1 MFPYPSGRIH
11 MGHVR
16 NYAMGDVVAR
26 YRRARGFNVLH
37 PMGWDAFGLPAE
49 NAAMQN
55 NTSPAEWT
63 YANIAAM
70 RAQLQSMGLSL
81 DWSREIATCDPSY
94 YKHQQKLFLDFLDVG
109 LVARKKSKVNWD
121 PVDRTVLANEQVIDG
136 RGWRSGAI
144 VEQRELTQWFLKITD
159 YSDDLLAGLD
169 RLDRWPE
176 KVRLMQRNWIGRSEG
191 LLIRFAVDP
200 ATLGP
205 LAGEPGT
212 SELEIYTTRPDTLFG
227 AKFMAIAPDH
237 PLAAQ
242 AAKRDPALAAF
253 IEESRRIGT
262 SVAAIETAEKRGYD
276 TGLKV
281 VHPFDPGWRLP
292 VYVANFVL
300 MEYGTGAIFG
310 CPAHDQRDLDF
321 VRAYGLGATPV
332 VCPPELDPASF
343 AIDRIAY
350 DGNGVMINSRFLD
363 GMTVENAK
371 DEVARRLE
379 QITVGDQPQAKRQ
392 INYKLRD
399 WGVSRQR
406 YWGCPIPIIHC
417 QACGIV
423 PVPAADLPV
432 RLPEDVSFDQPGNPL
447 DRHPTWKHVACPR
460 CGAPATRE
468 TDTMDTFVNS
478 SWYFVRFADPAN
490 AAAPTDPKVADHWLA
505 VDQYIGGIEHA
516 ILHLLYSRFFT
527 RAMRKCGYL
536 DLDEPFAGLFTQ
548 GMVVHETY
556 RDAGGQWAAPN
567 EVEVRETDGVRSA
580 NTVYSAP
587 PNAPVQDLVPAEDGT
602 FRYKVEIGPTE
613 KMSKSKRNTIDPD
626 EIIATYGADTARW
639 FMLSDSPPE
648 RDVIW
653 TEAGVQG
660 AYKQVQRLWRL
671 TCEIERVVG
680 PVRPPPPANWGEE
693 ARRIRRIA
701 HAALAKIEDEI
712 ERLRFNVCIAAIYE
726 LANEL
731 AAAVGAI
738 GEPLVGDD
746 LRAAFAEA
754 GDILVHC
761 FAPMMPHLAEECWD
775 ALGHKGF
782 VAQSPWPVADRS
794 LLVSHHVTYVVQVN
808 GKKRGE
814 LTIERDAEEKRIEA
828 GAMALDGVV
837 RAMNNKP
844 ARKVIIVPS
853 RIVNVVVWRTSP
865 PWRRLRSPRNSRVAS
880 SRFTANRPTRV
891 WSRTSARSK
900 SRRSRTA
907 SATIWPTIS
916 QPTSTAP
923 GRRRR
928 PNIA

>member
-1 MFPYPSGRIH
+1 MRPERYNVRESEAKWRSSWADAQIFKTDNDDPRPKYYVLEMFPYPSGRIH

-55 NTSPAEWT
+55 NTSPAKWT

-81 DWSREIATCDPSY
+81 DWSREIATCDPAY
-94 YKHQQKLFLDFLDVG
+94 YKHQQKLFLDFLDAG
-109 LVARKKSKVNWD
+109 LVTRKKSKVNWD
-121 PVDRTVLANEQVIDG
+121 PVDHTVLANEQVIDG

-159 YSDDLLAGLD
+159 YSDDLLASLEK
-169 RLDRWPE
+169 LDRWPE
-176 KVRLMQRNWIGRSEG
+176 KVRLMQKNWIGRSEG
-191 LLIRFAVDP
+191 LLIRFVIDP
-200 ATLGP
+200 ATLGA
-205 LAGEPGT
+205 LKGEPET
-212 SELEIYTTRPDTLFG
+212 RELEIYTTRPDTLFG

-237 PLAAQ
+237 PLAAA

-253 IEESRRIGT
+253 IDETRRIGT

-276 TGLKV
+276 TGLKAT
-281 VHPFDPGWRLP
+281 HPFDPSWRLP

-321 VRAYGLGATPV
+321 VHAYGLGVTPV
-332 VCPPELDPASF
+332 VCPAELDPANF
-343 AIDRIAY
+343 TIDQTAY
-350 DGNGVMINSRFLD
+350 EGNGVMINSRFLD
-363 GMTVENAK
+363 GMTVEEAK
-371 DEVARRLE
+371 EEVARRLE
-379 QITVGDQPQAKRQ
+379 QITLGERAQAKRQ

-417 QACGIV
+417 EKCGVV
-423 PVPAADLPV
+423 PVPAKDLPV
-432 RLPEDVSFDQPGNPL
+432 VLPEDVTFDQPGNPL
-447 DRHPTWKHVACPR
+447 DRHPTWKHVVCPK
-460 CGAPATRE
+460 CGRAATRE
-468 TDTMDTFVNS
+468 TDTMDTFVDS
-478 SWYFVRFADPAN
+478 SWYFVRFTDPAN
-490 AAAPTDPKVADHWLA
+490 AAAATDPKTADHWLA

-556 RDAGGQWAAPN
+556 RDPEGQWLAPS
-567 EVEVRETDGVRSA
+567 EVRVEAEEGGRRA
-580 NTVYSAP
+580 F
-587 PNAPVQDLVPAEDGT
+587 LLEDGGP
-602 FRYKVEIGPTE
+602 VEIGPIE
-613 KMSKSKRNTIDPD
+613 KMSKSRRNTVDPD

-680 PVRPPPPANWGEE
+680 PVRPPPPRDWGDG
-693 ARRIRRIA
+693 AQRIRRIA

-738 GEPLVGDD
+738 SEAPVGDD

-761 FAPMMPHLAEECWD
+761 FAPMMPHLAEECWE
-775 ALGHKGF
+775 AIGHKGF

-794 LLVSHHVTYVVQVN
+794 LLISDQVTYVVQVN

-814 LTIERDAEEKRIEA
+814 LTTARDADEKRIESA
-828 GAMALDGVV
+828 ALALDGVV

-844 ARKVIIVPS
+844 ARKVIIVPL
-853 RIVNVVVWRTSP
+853 RIVNVVV
-865 PWRRLRSPRNSRVAS
+865 
-880 SRFTANRPTRV
+880 
-891 WSRTSARSK
+891 
-900 SRRSRTA
+900 
-907 SATIWPTIS
+907 
-916 QPTSTAP
+916 
-923 GRRRR
+923 
-928 PNIA
+928 